1 MFTKEKKKQVGIPL
15 TVQWLDLGEL
25 GWIPGWG
32 TKVLK
37 ASHNGQ
43 KRERERKEAFEKAA
57 G

>member
-25 GWIPGWG
+25 GSIPDWG

-37 ASHNGQ
+37 ASNNGQ